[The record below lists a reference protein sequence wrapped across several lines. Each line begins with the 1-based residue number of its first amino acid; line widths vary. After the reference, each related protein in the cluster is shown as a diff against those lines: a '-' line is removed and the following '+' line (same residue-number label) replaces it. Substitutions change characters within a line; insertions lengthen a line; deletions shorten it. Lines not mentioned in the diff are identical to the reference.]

1 MKANLNSV
9 YWELWELLTEKQ
21 RGNICGDYF
30 DSHHNCVKMWDNE
43 VLLIEITSLLETLM
57 KAKRPVLQQV
67 LQIVITMLDEET
79 YE

>member
-1 MKANLNSV
+1 MKIDSSV
-9 YWELWELLTEKQ
+9 YWKLWELLTERQ
-21 RGNICGDYF
+21 QINICGDYF
-30 DSHHNCVKMWDNE
+30 DAHYNSVKMWDNE

-67 LQIVITMLDEET
+67 LQIVITMLDKET